1 MLIRLLGGF
10 IGWKLLG
17 FFGIFIGYF
26 IAGAIHRYVAFGAGA
41 VNPLSN
47 GQRQQVFLATLF
59 SLMGKLAKSDG
70 HISESEIAHA
80 QQMMAQLGMSAEHK
94 QQAINQF
101 REGAQPEFDISAQL
115 QQFNA
120 VCGHTHNLKQML
132 LISLLGVA
140 HADGVFDAAEQHL
153 LSEVAQGLGYN
164 AEAFEE
170 IMRRTQSQHGFSGQH
185 NRKGASV
192 SALAEAYTAL
202 GVTKDMTDAQIKR
215 AYRKLMGEHHPDK
228 LTGQGMPE
236 DMIKLATERAKE
248 ITAAYELIKQSR
260 A

>member
-1 MLIRLLGGF
+1 MLIRLLGAF
-10 IGWKLLG
+10 VGWKLLG
-17 FFGIFIGYF
+17 FFGIFIGY
-26 IAGAIHRYVAFGAGA
+26 IVAGAIHRYVAFGAGA

-47 GQRQQVFLATLF
+47 GQRQQVFLTTLF

-94 QQAINQF
+94 QQAIEQF
-101 REGAQPEFDISAQL
+101 REGAKPEFDMAAQL

-140 HADGVFDAAEQHL
+140 HADGVFDAAEQRL
-153 LSEVAQGLGYN
+153 LSEIAQGLGYN
-164 AEAFEE
+164 AAAFDE
-170 IMRRTQSQHGFSGQH
+170 IMRRTQSQHGFAGNQ
-185 NRKGASV
+185 NRASSSV
-192 SALAEAYTAL
+192 SALAEAYGAL

-236 DMIKLATERAKE
+236 DMIKLATEKAKE
-248 ITAAYELIKQSR
+248 ITAAYDLIKQNR

>member
-1 MLIRLLGGF
+1 MLIRLLGAF

-17 FFGIFIGYF
+17 IFGIVVGY
-26 IAGAIHRYVAFGAGA
+26 IVAGAIHRYIAFGAGA
-41 VNPLSN
+41 VNPLST

-80 QQMMAQLGMSAEHK
+80 QQMMAQLGMNEEHK
-94 QQAINQF
+94 RNAIEQF
-101 REGAQPEFDISAQL
+101 REGAKPEFDMAAQL

-140 HADGVFDAAEQHL
+140 HADGVFDAAEQRL
-153 LSEVAQGLGYN
+153 LSEIAHSLGYD
-164 AEAFEE
+164 AAAFAE
-170 IMRRTQSQHGFSGQH
+170 IMRRTQSQQGFAGHQ
-185 NRKGASV
+185 NRASSSQ
-192 SALAEAYTAL
+192 SALQQAYAAL
-202 GVTKDMTDAQIKR
+202 GVKQAMTDAQIKR
-215 AYRKLMGEHHPDK
+215 AYRKLMSEHHPDK
-228 LTGQGMPE
+228 LTGQGLPD
-236 DMIKLATERAKE
+236 DMVKLATEKAKE
-248 ITAAYELIKQSR
+248 ITAAYELIKQNR